1 MLETGAESGLAV
13 LCAGLATMGA
23 PALVLDAAGAVA
35 YVTPAAAQLL
45 ARDATAIRGQPWAP
59 LWADLCPGGPVLGGV
74 PRRMDVRCGAATVAV
89 RAWQRPVAGSPLT
102 LVHLEDLSAEDARER
117 EVLRIFRDSQQ
128 QADDLFALYQITQFL
143 SAAQELDQL
152 CAIFLRELERMTG
165 AETACLYLA
174 TPPAGLAPQVWHGL
188 AADPPAQPDSE
199 TAAAWLQARSGDQQ
213 VLALPLLAEERL
225 IGLALLAHQGVSGRD
240 LRFLHTVAREMGTA
254 LRAMMGRQALLAQE
268 QKLEAIVMGTTD
280 AIIQVAPGGRVQDFN
295 RAAELLTGYTT
306 ADALDQSCAE
316 VLSCADGA
324 GCGGACP
331 FAQVL
336 ASREPIPY
344 AELLVRA
351 PHGPRHVAASVAALD
366 LDPHDAPAAVAILRD
381 MTEQKQIEQMKS
393 DFLITV
399 SHQLRTPLA
408 LLRGYSETLRHL
420 DLTPREQSTCVTGI
434 AEATERLA
442 RLVEQILDV
451 TRIED
456 GRLELHREPVRLVDV
471 VRRAIT
477 GLPYTAYRSR
487 VWAEVAP
494 DLPLL
499 AADPQRLEQVVLNLL
514 DNALKYSSPAGPVL
528 VRARAGAGY
537 VELQVRD
544 EGIGVPAADQAGL
557 FTKFQRAENARRLQ
571 VPGTGLGLFICR
583 SIVEAHGG
591 RISLESTPGA
601 GTCVTCRL
609 PIHLEGT

>member
-1 MLETGAESGLAV
+1 
-13 LCAGLATMGA
+13 
-23 PALVLDAAGAVA
+23 
-35 YVTPAAAQLL
+35 
-45 ARDATAIRGQPWAP
+45 
-59 LWADLCPGGPVLGGV
+59 
-74 PRRMDVRCGAATVAV
+74 
-89 RAWQRPVAGSPLT
+89 
-102 LVHLEDLSAEDARER
+102 
-117 EVLRIFRDSQQ
+117 
-128 QADDLFALYQITQFL
+128 
-143 SAAQELDQL
+143 
-152 CAIFLRELERMTG
+152 
-165 AETACLYLA
+165 
-174 TPPAGLAPQVWHGL
+174 
-188 AADPPAQPDSE
+188 
-199 TAAAWLQARSGDQQ
+199 
-213 VLALPLLAEERL
+213 
-225 IGLALLAHQGVSGRD
+225 
-240 LRFLHTVAREMGTA
+240 
-254 LRAMMGRQALLAQE
+254 
-268 QKLEAIVMGTTD
+268 
-280 AIIQVAPGGRVQDFN
+280 
-295 RAAELLTGYTT
+295 
-306 ADALDQSCAE
+306 
-316 VLSCADGA
+316 
-324 GCGGACP
+324 
-331 FAQVL
+331 
-336 ASREPIPY
+336 
-344 AELLVRA
+344 
-351 PHGPRHVAASVAALD
+351 
-366 LDPHDAPAAVAILRD
+366 
-381 MTEQKQIEQMKS
+381 
-393 DFLITV
+393 
-399 SHQLRTPLA
+399 
-408 LLRGYSETLRHL
+408 
-420 DLTPREQSTCVTGI
+420 VTGI

-609 PIHLEGT
+609 PIHIEGT